1 MTIQF
6 WPNLMGQIVVVL
18 GAHYYITTTK
28 RKNENLSSHFY
39 LVLS

>member
-18 GAHYYITTTK
+18 GARYYITK
-28 RKNENLSSHFY
+28 QKGKMKIYHHIFI
-39 LVLS
+39 